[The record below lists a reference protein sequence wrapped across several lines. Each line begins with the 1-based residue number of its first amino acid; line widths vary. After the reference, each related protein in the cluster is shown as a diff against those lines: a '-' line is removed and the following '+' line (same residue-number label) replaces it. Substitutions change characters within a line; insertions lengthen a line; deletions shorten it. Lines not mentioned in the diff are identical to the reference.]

1 MKRILLSVIALAT
14 AIIVLIDFFVDSPIV
29 NQAGALLTE
38 GAVVLAAFAMILG
51 LLNLLFVHMARMRT
65 KEPGW
70 PYSAVLIVAV
80 VVMLA
85 LGLGGPGSAPV
96 TWVFRY
102 VYSPLQATIF
112 SLLAFFI
119 VTAAYRAFRVKS
131 WETALF
137 AAAGLIVLIG
147 QIPLAEKLWQQ
158 FPVLKEWVLV
168 VPATAGMRG
177 ILLGVALGTILAGLR
192 VLLLMDRPYLE

>member
-1 MKRILLSVIALAT
+1 MKRILLSVITLAT
-14 AIIVLIDFFVDSPIV
+14 SAIVLIDFFVDSPIV

-51 LLNLLFVHMARMRT
+51 LLNLLAVHTARMRT
-65 KEPGW
+65 REPGW
-70 PYSAVLIVAV
+70 PYSAVLIVTV

-85 LGLGGPGSAPV
+85 LGLGGPGGAPA
-96 TWVFRY
+96 TWAFRY
-102 VYSPLQATIF
+102 VYSPLKATMF

-119 VTAAYRAFRVKS
+119 VTAVYRSFRIKS

-137 AAAGLIVLIG
+137 VAAGLIVLVG
-147 QIPLAEKLWQQ
+147 QIPLAERLWQQ
-158 FPVLKEWVLV
+158 FPVLKDWVLA

-177 ILLGVALGTILAGLR
+177 ILLGVALGTILTGLR